1 MDTAKDHLPILSSR
15 RYRSLL
21 VGHGWLLAL
30 YLTAAILAAWP
41 VRLIEIPGLVDYLNH
56 LARIHILANLETSPE
71 LQLIYSLG
79 WPPPPNVLG
88 DLVLLALAKVSNLYL
103 AGRLYLL
110 LCFTLIIG
118 GLILL
123 TKTLQAK
130 VGLLPLAGFLLLY
143 NANLDYGFLNYLLAL
158 GLVLIAFAL
167 WLRIRTLKLI
177 RRLFLLSCFSLVIF
191 YAHLFG
197 LAALFL
203 LISAYEIGAAIQD
216 IRAQG
221 WRACYHP
228 ILRQWLAIGL
238 ALAPILVLAVLSY
251 EPANEAGDFTY
262 GRWQHKIQAFL
273 SPVGMGL
280 DWLDPL
286 TLLVI
291 LVPLFVW
298 LVKGRVAPS
307 MRLVLGIVFLVAILL
322 PHSFGGDSWFVD
334 FRLPVLWLLLA
345 LASIET
351 DLGGRR
357 ERAIFVLS
365 LLGLLSTRGF
375 FIQEQ
380 WLHHEAR
387 VRELIAVSPQIQ
399 KGSSILVVR
408 KTPIE
413 FSRRQTLMQQVMTT
427 DSDRYDWHLANLFV
441 IERDAFTPSI
451 FTGMNLLRVQEQYR
465 DRNQALAKP
474 ITTEIF
480 MDPRW
485 LSTTRFNYQG
495 KAKNIYW
502 GRWPERFDYV
512 LLLNDRWD
520 RNPYPRFLTKIHQGS
535 FFELYRVVSQSPLRY
550 R

>member
-1 MDTAKDHLPILSSR
+1 MDTTKDQLPILSSR

-21 VGHGWLLAL
+21 LGHGWPLAL

-41 VRLIEIPGLVDYLNH
+41 LWLIEIPGLVDYLNH

-71 LQLIYSLG
+71 LQWIYRIG

-123 TKTLQAK
+123 TKTLQAR

-167 WLRIRTLKLI
+167 WLRIRALTLI
-177 RRLFLLSCFSLVIF
+177 RRLLLLSCFSLIIF

-221 WRACYHP
+221 WRACSRP

-251 EPANEAGDFTY
+251 APANEAGDFTY

-280 DWLDPL
+280 DWLDPF

-334 FRLPVLWLLLA
+334 FRLPVH
-345 LASIET
+345 
-351 DLGGRR
+351 
-357 ERAIFVLS
+357 
-365 LLGLLSTRGF
+365 ST
-375 FIQEQ
+375 
-380 WLHHEAR
+380 
-387 VRELIAVSPQIQ
+387 VQ
-399 KGSSILVVR
+399 K
-408 KTPIE
+408 
-413 FSRRQTLMQQVMTT
+413 
-427 DSDRYDWHLANLFV
+427 
-441 IERDAFTPSI
+441 
-451 FTGMNLLRVQEQYR
+451 
-465 DRNQALAKP
+465 
-474 ITTEIF
+474 
-480 MDPRW
+480 
-485 LSTTRFNYQG
+485 
-495 KAKNIYW
+495 
-502 GRWPERFDYV
+502 
-512 LLLNDRWD
+512 LN
-520 RNPYPRFLTKIHQGS
+520 
-535 FFELYRVVSQSPLRY
+535 
-550 R
+550 